1 MAKQRAGTAQTPKR
15 APKALTSAKKTP
27 NSTKKAAKQARKAV
41 RALRTPPKVAAAVL
55 TTPGRTRCVPRAADG
70 RGGRSRGAVDA
81 RKWTRPLMNVCTE

>member
-27 NSTKKAAKQARKAV
+27 TSTKKAAKQARKAV

-55 TTPGRTRCVPRAADG
+55 TTPKADEVRAARCRRARRAEPR
-70 RGGRSRGAVDA
+70 RGGRPPMDTAIDECMR
-81 RKWTRPLMNVCTE
+81 